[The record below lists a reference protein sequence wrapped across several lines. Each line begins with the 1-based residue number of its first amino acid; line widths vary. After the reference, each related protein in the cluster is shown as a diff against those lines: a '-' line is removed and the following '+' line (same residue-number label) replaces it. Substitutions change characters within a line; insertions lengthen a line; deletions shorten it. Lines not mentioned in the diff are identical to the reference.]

1 MGGAKRFGNGKCG
14 RASHSASI
22 SSLSLLLLLLSLW
35 NVCNAKNSR
44 DISFFELWLSWCCIW
59 TYIFFLRVG
68 VRVHSLSVLLKL
80 RVRAKLTEIWIRLH
94 IYLRLLE
101 THLFYF
107 MRQCTLIL
115 IFFFYKFFV
124 PPPPTSHPPTA
135 LPRPPPPVSCRIE
148 FGMIWLVDWLIWLV
162 CLSTSVFLL
171 VCLVFFFPILIFILA
186 MNRRGCCL
194 SVNALCCFR
203 HNSSSHVFFRVDLML
218 HNPPNIFSLPLITQW
233 HFLCLLLPLLPPTA
247 CICTLTIHNLAK
259 CICVPFFFFFLLSS
273 VCYWNV
279 TMIGERM
286 PENVIR

>member
-1 MGGAKRFGNGKCG
+1 MLYMDIHIFLACRRACPFTKC
-14 RASHSASI
+14 
-22 SSLSLLLLLLSLW
+22 SSW
-35 NVCNAKNSR
+35 
-44 DISFFELWLSWCCIW
+44 
-59 TYIFFLRVG
+59 
-68 VRVHSLSVLLKL
+68 KL

-101 THLFYF
+101 THFFLLWDNAPLFEF
-107 MRQCTLIL
+107 CLV
-115 IFFFYKFFV
+115 FFGSVFLFLPTPTHH
-124 PPPPTSHPPTA
+124 PPPS
-135 LPRPPPPVSCRIE
+135 VSCRIE
-148 FGMIWLVDWLIWLV
+148 FGMIWLVDWLVGLFKYICFPLV
-162 CLSTSVFLL
+162 VFPLF
-171 VCLVFFFPILIFILA
+171 VFFFPRVLIFILA

-203 HNSSSHVFFRVDLML
+203 HNSSSHVFWRVDLML

-259 CICVPFFFFFLLSS
+259 CICVPFFRFFLPFLLLSS